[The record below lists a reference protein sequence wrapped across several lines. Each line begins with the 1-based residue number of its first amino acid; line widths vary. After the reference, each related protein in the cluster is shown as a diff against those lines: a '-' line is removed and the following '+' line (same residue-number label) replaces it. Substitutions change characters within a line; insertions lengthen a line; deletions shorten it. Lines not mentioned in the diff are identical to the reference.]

1 MKSTLLQNLTPPKGY
16 MINREATLAER
27 KAIGHKALVDTVA
40 PWIWNM
46 LHQLSGG
53 YATVSHF
60 GSTIHWSKKGLSV
73 RAWVN
78 CGVTYYYD
86 LPAFKDVLLGYEP
99 TYVLRL
105 HKLCKKNLRDEKSVR
120 GNARKEA
127 EMDAAMERLRE
138 YDKKRRANK
147 PVKIKIDLELQAWI

>member
-1 MKSTLLQNLTPPKGY
+1 MKTLLQNLTPPKGY

-60 GSTIHWSKKGLSV
+60 GSTIHWSKNGDV
-73 RAWVN
+73 QAWVN
-78 CGVTYYYD
+78 DGGVYHYD
-86 LPAFKDVLLGYEP
+86 LQEFKDLLLSYEP

-105 HKLCKKNLRDEKSVR
+105 HKLCAKNLRDQKALR
-120 GNARKEA
+120 GNARKE
-127 EMDAAMERLRE
+127 EELEHLRKILEKREERKAA
-138 YDKKRRANK
+138 K
-147 PVKIKIDLELQAWI
+147 PVKIKIDLDIEAWL

>member
-1 MKSTLLQNLTPPKGY
+1 MKTLLQNLTPPKGY
-16 MINREATLAER
+16 MIAREATLAER

-46 LHQLSGG
+46 LHELSGG

-78 CGVTYYYD
+78 RGVTYYYD
-86 LPAFKDVLLGYEP
+86 LPAFKDVLLSYEP

-120 GNARKEA
+120 GNARKE
-127 EMDAAMERLRE
+127 EAMKHLRE
-138 YDKKRRANK
+138 TMAKREERKAAK
-147 PVKIKIDLELQAWI
+147 PVKIKIDFEIEAWL